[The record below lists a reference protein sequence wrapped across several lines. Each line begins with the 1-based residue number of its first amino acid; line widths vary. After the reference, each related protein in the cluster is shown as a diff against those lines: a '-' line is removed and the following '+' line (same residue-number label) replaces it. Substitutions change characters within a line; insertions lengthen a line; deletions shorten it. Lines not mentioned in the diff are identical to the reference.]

1 MRLRPFLRPRNC
13 PENDGYIFSKKFQKG
28 VDISLKM
35 SIINFVA
42 DATDAVERNE
52 TNGAGVAQLA
62 EQLICNQQVAGS
74 IPFASSSP
82 LIQETL
88 WVGSRV
94 AKGSRL

>member
-1 MRLRPFLRPRNC
+1 MT
-13 PENDGYIFSKKFQKG
+13 GTFSQKKFQKG

-62 EQLICNQQVAGS
+62 EQLICNQQVIG
-74 IPFASSSP
+74 SSP
-82 LIQETL
+82 II
-88 WVGSRV
+88 GS
-94 AKGSRL
+94 LDL